1 MLLIFLTI
9 FLILYAFILMS
20 IHLYKVYL
28 KAFDYV
34 SAFYTNYLSRNC
46 YYIYCENLVVKFGTI
61 YYLGYIAAFEL
72 IAICFK
78 LIAISLKCAFSL
90 IKSLKKK
97 VTIKS
102 FLWIFFFMIIFSFIF
117 INITYAEITF
127 NLESKQDNFT
137 THVSNLF
144 WFKYFYRS
152 FNNASKGFGGR
163 YATKKLIDG
172 FVDNPIMTAIA
183 LHSGVIAFMPYTGL
197 VLEFSPNIDLM
208 DNFNSFAGSNPSL
221 DYYGGWLNN
230 CSAYLTD
237 LIDLQARRVRLEEEE
252 RLLIRGQQELE
263 ARERLFAVGKRN
275 AIIESGVG
283 RFNSIEGSPR
293 FTVIKKNPFDYDIV
307 TKSFGFLKQLPIIR
321 S

>member
-1 MLLIFLTI
+1 
-9 FLILYAFILMS
+9 MS

-46 YYIYCENLVVKFGTI
+46 YYIYCENLVVKFWTI

-263 ARERLFAVGKRN
+263 ARERLFAVGKQARERLFAVGKRN

-283 RFNSIEGSPR
+283 RFYSIEGSPR